1 MTRKNLFF
9 LVIAFIVGVSVW
21 IFYVN
26 RSLKET
32 QDVLLEQS
40 ERPTRK
46 VATASPAT
54 APSPENSAL
63 RARLISEMQSLE
75 QKITEERLRLASQK
89 QNLDNLRAR
98 QQRQVVTTYSSQIQS
113 VNSQILDFADEL
125 HGYDLLESEINQKAA
140 DALRNQNSQAQV
152 VRDQIEENIRIQ
164 ESLLRKTQDEITF
177 WQINNLYVNEQQ
189 TRLAELQNLLE
200 AQQRELEMMRQ
211 QRLAISSQILLNS
224 QALQMDKEQA
234 LSDIAVN
241 REDIRSEVLLLRDQ
255 LEQLQ
260 EAQNQVRSSQFS
272 LNTQINQAQKSFEK
286 QQEVIRDLES
296 SLNQKTDELNLL
308 R

>member
-26 RSLKET
+26 RGLKQT
-32 QDVLLEQS
+32 QEVLLEQA

-46 VATASPAT
+46 VAA
-54 APSPENSAL
+54 APTTVMVPENSAL
-63 RARLISEMQSLE
+63 RARLISEAQSLE
-75 QKITEERLRLASQK
+75 QKIAEERLRLALQK
-89 QNLDNLRAR
+89 QNLDNLKARR
-98 QQRQVVTTYSSQIQS
+98 QQQVATTYSSQIQS

-125 HGYDLLESEINQKAA
+125 HAYDLLETEINQKAA

-152 VRDQIEENIRIQ
+152 VRDQIDENIRVQ
-164 ESLLRKTQDEITF
+164 ESLMRKTQDEITY
-177 WQINNLYVNEQQ
+177 WQLNNLYVNEQQ
-189 TRLAELQNLLE
+189 ARLEGLQNLLE
-200 AQQRELEMMRQ
+200 AQRQELDLMRQ
-211 QRLAISSQILLNS
+211 QRLAISSQVLLNS
-224 QALQMDKEQA
+224 QSLQMDKDQA
-234 LSDIAVN
+234 LSDIAAN
-241 REDIRSEVLLLRDQ
+241 REDIRSEVLALRDQ

-272 LNTQINQAQKSFEK
+272 LNTQINQAQKSFEQ
-286 QQEVIRDLES
+286 QQEVIRSLEN
-296 SLNQKTDELNLL
+296 SLQQKTDELNLL

>member
-1 MTRKNLFF
+1 M
-9 LVIAFIVGVSVW
+9 IAFIVGVSVW

-46 VATASPAT
+46 VAAASPAT
-54 APSPENSAL
+54 APSTENSAL

-152 VRDQIEENIRIQ
+152 ARDQIEENIRIQ

>member
-234 LSDIAVN
+234 LSDIAAN
-241 REDIRSEVLLLRDQ
+241 REDIRSEVLLLREQ